1 MQRRVNKI
9 REALPQDVDG
19 ILVSQPENRRWAT
32 GFTGSSGL
40 AIIGRQGD
48 PVFITDFRY
57 TEQAGLQ
64 CPGYEIV
71 QQGDRLVE
79 DVNAVVQRLGIKRL
93 GFEKDFVTVGNYQK
107 LAEGLSG
114 IELVGLDDTI
124 IELRAVK
131 DLEEIELLAQAE
143 AIGDKAFAHILDFLR
158 PGLTERQVAIELERH
173 MQDLGASCTS
183 FETIVASGPRS
194 AMPHGVAS
202 ERVIGKNEFVKLD
215 FGCVYKGY
223 CSDMTRTV
231 VVGKADGK
239 QREIYHIV
247 LEAQMAALAG
257 IKAGITGV
265 EANALARDVI
275 VAKGY
280 GDNFGHGLG
289 HGVGLAIH
297 ELPRASRLSDN
308 VLQPNSIVTVE
319 PGIYL
324 PGWGGV
330 RIEDMVVVQEDGVR
344 NLTSSPKELIEI

>member
-1 MQRRVNKI
+1 
-9 REALPQDVDG
+9 
-19 ILVSQPENRRWAT
+19 
-32 GFTGSSGL
+32 
-40 AIIGRQGD
+40 
-48 PVFITDFRY
+48 
-57 TEQAGLQ
+57 
-64 CPGYEIV
+64 
-71 QQGDRLVE
+71 
-79 DVNAVVQRLGIKRL
+79 LGIKRL

-173 MQDLGASCTS
+173 MQDLGASGTS

-265 EANALARDVI
+265 EADALARDVI